1 MLHFLEDKIPKEM
14 SRAEDSLTAFQTCH
28 RMLQVDF
35 AIQNGHKVRMNVQDA
50 QKAREEWKAYRQR
63 LLMLANDNTAT
74 VESALVLREGVE
86 KR

>member
-1 MLHFLEDKIPKEM
+1 
-14 SRAEDSLTAFQTCH
+14 
-28 RMLQVDF
+28 
-35 AIQNGHKVRMNVQDA
+35 MNVQDA